1 MFEGIKKGVE
11 KIGTW
16 GQKRADYFYGKGQAI
31 QNKRA
36 NKTNEILEKFL
47 SSEGQE
53 KAIAKARLFA
63 SSSVLQYPA
72 FTVDYVGGHP
82 DYATAKD
89 DIKVMVLP
97 QGVILSILPDLISWE
112 EIKGIN
118 FKSSEQIQKDL
129 TLTRMLA
136 FGIYSLALKK
146 KRKVIN
152 KYLVLSCDK
161 FGMNYSIAFA
171 SGKTDLLYSAM
182 FNTKGKYME
191 IKERAVL

>member
-1 MFEGIKKGVE
+1 MFESIKKGVE
-11 KIGTW
+11 KIGAW
-16 GQKRADYFYGKGQAI
+16 GQKKADYFYGKGQAI
-31 QNKRA
+31 QSKRA
-36 NKTNEILEKFL
+36 EKTNDLLIKFL
-47 SSEGQE
+47 ESEGQE
-53 KAIAKARLFA
+53 KAIAKSALFA
-63 SSSVLQYPA
+63 SASVLQYPA

-82 DYATAKD
+82 DYTVAKD
-89 DIKVMVLP
+89 NVKVMVLP
-97 QGVILSILPDLISWE
+97 QGIILSILPDLISWE

-118 FKSSEQIQKDL
+118 FKSSEQIQRDV

-161 FGMNYSIAFA
+161 FGMGYSMAFA

-182 FNTKGKYME
+182 FNTKGKYMQL
-191 IKERAVL
+191 KERAVL